1 MTDKYLKLLSQKY
14 PDSRS
19 VASEIINLN
28 AIKSLPKGT
37 EYFFSDLHG
46 EYISFL
52 HLLKSASGMIMSKIN
67 IVFGKSLSSKER
79 EALAFLI
86 YYPEQTIKKESEK
99 GNINDDWRKVTIY
112 RLIQVCNCVSAK
124 YTRSRV
130 RKRMPKEYA
139 YIIDELL
146 NVTDDIN
153 KDFYYDEIIRSI
165 LETKTAEDFIIS
177 LCYLIQRLSIDFLH
191 IIGDIFDRGPR
202 PDIIVDE
209 LIKFESVDIQWGN
222 HDVSWM
228 GAAAGN
234 KALIANVI
242 RIALSYNSFDLLEDG
257 YGINL
262 RALSVF
268 ADKYYKNDNCEKFAP
283 HMLDSNIYDNVD
295 ANSTAR
301 MHKAITIIQL
311 KLESQLISRH
321 PEYEMNHRNILPIV
335 DFRNYTVNIGGQ
347 MYKLNDTN
355 FPTINPDAPAELCED
370 EKELMDVLC
379 ISFRHSSILQKHIKF
394 IYSYGSMYKV
404 CNQNLMFHGCIPM
417 DESGNFLSLNIN
429 GRDVSGKELLDACND
444 MAIKSYYS
452 KKNSQEKKNANDF
465 MWYLWCGS
473 KSPLYGKNKMA
484 FFEKYFID
492 DKSLT
497 KEIYNPYFRL
507 YDDHNVFMKIF
518 DEFGISRKKG
528 HIINGHVPVKLKDG
542 ESPIKANGKVFV
554 IDGGISKAYQS
565 KTGIAGYTLIYSS
578 HALQLA
584 EHTPFIPG
592 QKQKSPVVRD
602 VEIMP
607 ERINIADTDVGKELS
622 EQITDLEKLLKAY
635 KNGDISSKY
644 GTDVNK

>member
-1 MTDKYLKLLSQKY
+1 MPDKYLKLLAQKY
-14 PDSRS
+14 PNSKA

-52 HLLKSASGMIMSKIN
+52 HLLKSASGMILSKIN
-67 IVFGKSLSSKER
+67 LVFGKSLSTKER
-79 EALAFLI
+79 ESLAFLI
-86 YYPEQTIKKESEK
+86 YYPEQTIKKETEK
-99 GNINDDWRKVTIY
+99 GNMNDDWKKVTIY
-112 RLIQVCNCVSAK
+112 RLIQVCNCISAK

-130 RKRMPKEYA
+130 RKQMPPEYA

-165 LETKTAEDFIIS
+165 LRTKTAEDFIIS

-202 PDIIVDE
+202 PDIIIDE
-209 LIKFESVDIQWGN
+209 LIKFGSVDIQWGN

-242 RIALSYNSFDLLEDG
+242 RIALSYNCFDLLEDG

-268 ADKYYKNDNCEKFAP
+268 ADKYYKNDKCEKFKP
-283 HMLDSNIYDNVD
+283 HMLDANIYDNVD

-321 PEYEMNHRNILPIV
+321 PEYEMDHRNILPSV
-335 DFRNYTVNIGGQ
+335 DFRNKKVTIDGKTYD
-347 MYKLNDTN
+347 LNDDY
-355 FPTINPDAPAELCED
+355 FPTIDPDFPAELSED
-370 EKELMDVLC
+370 EKELMDVLE

-394 IYSYGSMYKV
+394 IYSCGSMYKV
-404 CNQNLMFHGCIPM
+404 CNENLMFHGCIPM
-417 DESGNFLSLNIN
+417 DENGNFLSLKI
-429 GRDVSGKELLDACND
+429 GKEEVSGKALLDACND
-444 MAIKSYYS
+444 MACRSYYS
-452 KKNSQEKKNANDF
+452 KRNTSERKNANDF

-492 DKSLT
+492 DASLT
-497 KEIYNPYFRL
+497 KEVYNPYFRL
-507 YDDHNVFMKIF
+507 YDNHEIFMRIF

-528 HIINGHVPVKLKDG
+528 HIINGHVPVKIKDG
-542 ESPIKANGKVFV
+542 ESPVKADGKVFV

-592 QKQKSPVVRD
+592 VRQKSPVVSD

-607 ERINIADTDVGKELS
+607 ERVNIADTDLGNELS
-622 EQITDLEKLLKAY
+622 EQIADLEKLLKAY
-635 KNGDISSKY
+635 RNGDISEE
-644 GTDVNK
+644 N